1 MRRWLSDEKNANI
14 LVNAFAF
21 GVTFAFVF
29 RFFKEEHMLVRWLLT
44 CYAVVTLTLIGQYL
58 AKMMRNPKDQ
68 SCPPDIAK

>member
-14 LVNAFAF
+14 VVNAFAF

-44 CYAVVTLTLIGQYL
+44 GYAVVILTLIGQYL